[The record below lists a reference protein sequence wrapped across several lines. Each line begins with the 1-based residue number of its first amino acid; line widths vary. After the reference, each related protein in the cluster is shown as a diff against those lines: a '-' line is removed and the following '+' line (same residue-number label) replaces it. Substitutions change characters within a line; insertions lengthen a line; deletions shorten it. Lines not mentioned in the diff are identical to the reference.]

1 MDYSS
6 NFGNRPQPAD
16 QGYVSISAGGGPVIV
31 LNDRYSASNLM
42 TSLPQP
48 ATSGRLEKSFKAGFD
63 CDLHGISCFNTMAHS
78 QVLIAYYVSR
88 KTQKLNP

>member
-48 ATSGRLEKSFKAGFD
+48 GHYLPLWTLLPLRTFSLGLAPHRSF
-63 CDLHGISCFNTMAHS
+63 
-78 QVLIAYYVSR
+78 V
-88 KTQKLNP
+88 